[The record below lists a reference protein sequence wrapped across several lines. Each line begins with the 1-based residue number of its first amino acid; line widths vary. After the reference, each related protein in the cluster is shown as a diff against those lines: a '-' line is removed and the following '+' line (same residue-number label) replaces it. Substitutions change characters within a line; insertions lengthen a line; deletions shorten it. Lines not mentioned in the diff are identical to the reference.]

1 MAPKIKCVTQTITS
15 RAASP
20 WQKRYFTFWQHH
32 PESYCYDNIAL
43 FTITGQLNRDALQDA
58 LGLYIKHHHPWLNS
72 YFYHNTTALQQ
83 QQLQAPLHYR
93 EITRPH
99 PPSPAEIPKLSPAIN
114 LSCGPLYD
122 FVLIKHTSN
131 SHTLLAHMAHIE
143 SDAITGAQFFTLVKK
158 LYAAI
163 TENHPLPEPLA
174 FIEQAPILTSDVP
187 AGVNFWKSQ
196 LAGHALKIP
205 FQQTGLNRSIITK
218 TCKPLPAQKITQH
231 CHQYRITPLM
241 LLSIALA
248 KALATYS
255 KINFIPMT
263 YSINLRTTKT
273 QAQPGCYINR
283 IPQPIDTSGNPIE
296 STRTLRHLSK
306 PYRHLPYQHLLA
318 GLNTKDPTQA
328 FNISIT
334 ESLADKANWQLANT
348 DWQAVWLPIAPVS
361 TIRLVYA
368 FSKALAV
375 RLEFDRQ
382 YISNS
387 EAQTI
392 TQLFMQSLDD
402 LMLVNH

>member
-1 MAPKIKCVTQTITS
+1 
-15 RAASP
+15 
-20 WQKRYFTFWQHH
+20 
-32 PESYCYDNIAL
+32 
-43 FTITGQLNRDALQDA
+43 
-58 LGLYIKHHHPWLNS
+58 
-72 YFYHNTTALQQ
+72 
-83 QQLQAPLHYR
+83 
-93 EITRPH
+93 
-99 PPSPAEIPKLSPAIN
+99 
-114 LSCGPLYD
+114 
-122 FVLIKHTSN
+122 
-131 SHTLLAHMAHIE
+131 
-143 SDAITGAQFFTLVKK
+143 
-158 LYAAI
+158 
-163 TENHPLPEPLA
+163 
-174 FIEQAPILTSDVP
+174 
-187 AGVNFWKSQ
+187 
-196 LAGHALKIP
+196 
-205 FQQTGLNRSIITK
+205 
-218 TCKPLPAQKITQH
+218 
-231 CHQYRITPLM
+231 
-241 LLSIALA
+241 
-248 KALATYS
+248 
-255 KINFIPMT
+255 MT

-375 RLEFDRQ
+375 RLEFDSQ